1 MTKEE
6 AMKCRYVAKMYR
18 DLQKENEKL
27 RRELDEKNRID
38 LRMNVEDEQVFS
50 LIKCQKPVHGYVSVV
65 HSPVKPVFDFD
76 TAEIEP
82 VDAEFICTEEQGGRS
97 EASLGYLARFGIFV
111 LLESAVWLAHHLGW
125 IDLIMAM
132 GLSLFV
138 FLFSRMRIF

>member
-82 VDAEFICTEEQGGRS
+82 VDAEFICTEGEGRS
-97 EASLGYLARFGIFV
+97 EGAGLGYLSRFGILV
-111 LLESAVWLAHHLGW
+111 LLEGAVFLAHHFGW
-125 IDLIMAM
+125 IDLIMAG
-132 GLSLFV
+132 GLTLFV
-138 FLFSRMRIF
+138 YLFARMRLF